1 MARHDLIERH
11 FKDIFIMLQYPATFL
26 IIAVVSGFMGFGSI
40 AGLVAVIAQILFF
53 IFLGLFIL
61 SFVLSGPSP
70 RD

>member
-1 MARHDLIERH
+1 
-11 FKDIFIMLQYPATFL
+11 MLQYPATFL